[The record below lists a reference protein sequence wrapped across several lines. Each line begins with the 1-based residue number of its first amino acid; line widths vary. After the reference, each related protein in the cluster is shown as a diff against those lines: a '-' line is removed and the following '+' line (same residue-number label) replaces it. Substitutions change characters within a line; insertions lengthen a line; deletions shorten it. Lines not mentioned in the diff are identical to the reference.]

1 MTSVWK
7 KFSRVGKKAA
17 KFEFIAQLQ
26 SVTIEC
32 KKEKKWYENVF
43 VFILSILAFYGL
55 HD

>member
-32 KKEKKWYENVF
+32 KKDKKWLVLFFFLNT
-43 VFILSILAFYGL
+43 
-55 HD
+55 